1 VLKSDFIGPPPAS
14 GLPPYPQKIHHPAN
28 RRASNCSTEPTAA
41 AVAVAVVG
49 ATSQTEAS
57 VSQHIAVGR
66 LRSGVSLGT
75 FSAADGHRLQFK
87 IYLHCCAEAWWLA
100 SSSGSKPFIPTSQ
113 SSQRSLYLEQINKTN
128 ADRDAIFSPSEK
140 HYLNSHRKKRG

>member
-1 VLKSDFIGPPPAS
+1 M
-14 GLPPYPQKIHHPAN
+14 
-28 RRASNCSTEPTAA
+28 
-41 AVAVAVVG
+41 VG

-128 ADRDAIFSPSEK
+128 ADRDAIFSPSDHAMESQDVSQLAMYRMK
-140 HYLNSHRKKRG
+140 SIISIHIGRKEARASSNSLMMNQQELLLIKEAFVHRK